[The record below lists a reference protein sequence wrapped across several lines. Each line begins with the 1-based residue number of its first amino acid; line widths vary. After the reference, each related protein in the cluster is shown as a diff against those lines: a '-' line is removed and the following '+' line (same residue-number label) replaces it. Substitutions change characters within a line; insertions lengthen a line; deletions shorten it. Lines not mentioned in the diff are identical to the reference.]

1 MDNEQL
7 AELQNRLTQLEQD
20 NKRLQ
25 QSNEELAG
33 EVAIWKPGQRVE
45 VAQPAD
51 RRTAKEFAQPK
62 RNIRQFRLEEALAI
76 PETELFRAISNHM
89 QEQLP
94 HLVDAPAGLVYNCKV
109 LYPTGLLKALRGKHK
124 DAKKEGYRDYG
135 HCLILQQFGFTP
147 FVSDQEVRTNVF

>member
-1 MDNEQL
+1 MNNE
-7 AELQNRLTQLEQD
+7 ELMARLDALEAD

-33 EVAIWKPGQRVE
+33 EVQIWKPSARVE

-62 RNIRQFRLEEALAI
+62 RNIRQFSLKEALAI
-76 PETELFRAISNHM
+76 PETELMRAISNHM
-89 QEQLP
+89 SEQLP
-94 HLVDAPAGLVYNCKV
+94 HLVDAPSGLIYNAKV
-109 LYPTGLLKALRGKHK
+109 LYPVGLLKALRGKHK

-135 HCLILQQFGFTP
+135 HCLILQQFGFVP
-147 FVSDQEVRTNVF
+147 FVADQEVRTNVF